1 MPPSPALWAYLLVTA
16 GFPGLGRRQLR
27 KRLAAG
33 KEHPDRLPER
43 VGTASRPRPEGRV
56 VWFHAASVGESLSLL
71 ELIRRLRDAEP
82 DVAVLVTSGTVTS
95 AALLADRLPH
105 GALHQF
111 VPLDF
116 QPFVR
121 RFLDHWRPDVAIW
134 TESEFWPTL
143 LVQTHARGVP
153 MLLLNARM
161 SMRSARRWRR
171 YLPWA
176 ARRLVSLFTAVQAQ
190 DRATGAALVRLGLP
204 AARLTVTGTL
214 KEDTPPLPC
223 DEAERARLAR
233 LLADRPIWTAA
244 STHPGEE
251 DIVADAHVAAT
262 RSMMRLLCILVPRH
276 PERGDAIAARLR
288 ARGLNVAQRARGEDP
303 GPNTAIFLADTLGE
317 LGLWYRLSPVCFVGG
332 SLVPVG
338 GHNPYEPVALGS
350 AILHGPHI
358 ANFADIY
365 RRLDGSDAAR
375 SVADTADLAAALVH
389 LSEPQNRAPMA
400 YAAWEIGS
408 ASADVTNRALG
419 LIRDTLATR
428 GAR

>member
-1 MPPSPALWAYLLVTA
+1 M
-16 GFPGLGRRQLR
+16 
-27 KRLAAG
+27 
-33 KEHPDRLPER
+33 
-43 VGTASRPRPEGRV
+43 
-56 VWFHAASVGESLSLL
+56 WFHAASVGESLSLL
-71 ELIRRLRDAEP
+71 ELIRRLLDADP
-82 DVAVLVTSGTVTS
+82 HVTVLVTTGTVTS
-95 AALLADRLPH
+95 AELLSGRLPPR
-105 GALHQF
+105 AIHQF
-111 VPLDF
+111 IPLDF
-116 QPFVR
+116 GPFVR
-121 RFLDHWRPDVAIW
+121 TFLDHWRPDLAIW

-143 LVQTHARGVP
+143 LTRTHARGVP

-176 ARRLVSLFTAVQAQ
+176 ARRLVTLFAAVQAQ

-204 AARLTVTGTL
+204 TGRLAVTGTL

-233 LLADRPIWTAA
+233 LLADRPIWAAA

-251 DIVADAHVAAT
+251 EMAADAHATAA
-262 RSMMRLLCILVPRH
+262 RAVMRLLCILVPRH
-276 PERGDAIAARLR
+276 PARGDEIAASLR
-288 ARGLNVAQRARGEDP
+288 ARGLSVAQRARGEDP

-317 LGLWYRLSPVCFVGG
+317 LGLWYRLAPVSFVGG

-338 GHNPYEPVALGS
+338 GHNPYEPAALGS
-350 AILHGPHI
+350 AILHGPHV

-365 RRLDGSDAAR
+365 RKLDGADAAR
-375 SVADTADLAAALVH
+375 TVANTASLAEALVH

-419 LIRDTLATR
+419 LIRDTLA
-428 GAR
+428 AREAR